1 MLFNSITFILV
12 FFPIVL
18 AIYFISPVRIR
29 NVMLLLAS
37 LFFYAW
43 GEPVYIGLMM
53 ISILFNYF
61 SGLDI
66 YQKINKDKKNVA
78 KNSLILAIVVN
89 LAILGFFKY
98 YGFLIN
104 ILNGIFSA
112 DIGIRNLPL
121 PIGISFYTF
130 QAISYLVD
138 IYKKDVIAGRNIIK
152 FGLYI
157 SMFPSLV
164 AGPIIRYN
172 DIEEQLTKRIVTW
185 DKFGKGLMLF
195 IMGLGK
201 KVILADSAGAV
212 FAQVIALDLGGFST
226 LTAWVG
232 VFAFAFQI
240 YFDFSGYS
248 DMAIGLAKM
257 FGFELLPNFNYPYT
271 ATSITDFWRRWHISL
286 STWFRDYVYIPLG
299 GNRGTVPKHIINL
312 LIVWGLTGLWHGGAW
327 HFIFWGLYFGV
338 ILILENHV
346 WGKHLA
352 RLPKFVGQIYAL
364 FVVMIGWV
372 FFFSPN
378 IGHAITYLQAM
389 FGVGVSGFIDH
400 QGLFLISSNALFFL
414 FMILGSSTLGHLG
427 IQNIIKA
434 FPNPVLKKLVVSIIY
449 IGIFLISLGFLV
461 TYGYTPFLYFRF

>member
-18 AIYFISPVRIR
+18 ALYFISPIRIR

-43 GEPVYIGLMM
+43 GEPVYIGLMV

-61 SGLDI
+61 SGIDI
-66 YQKINKDKKNVA
+66 HHKINRNKENVA

-98 YGFLIN
+98 YGFLIST
-104 ILNGIFSA
+104 INGIFSA
-112 DIGIRNLPL
+112 ELAIRHLPL

-130 QAISYLVD
+130 QAISYLLD
-138 IYKKDVIAGRNIIK
+138 IYRKEVVAQRNIIK

-172 DIEEQLTKRIVTW
+172 DIEEQLTSRIVTW

-201 KVILADSAGAV
+201 KVILADTAGMV
-212 FAQVIALDLGGFST
+212 FAQVMAMDLGGFST

-271 ATSITDFWRRWHISL
+271 ATSIADFWRRWHISL

-299 GNRGTVPKHIINL
+299 GNQGTVPKHMVNL
-312 LIVWGLTGLWHGGAW
+312 LIVWGLTGLWHGAAW
-327 HFIFWGLYFGV
+327 HFVFWGLYFAV

-352 RLPKFVGQIYAL
+352 KCPKFVRRIYAL

-372 FFFSPN
+372 FFFSPD
-378 IGHAITYLQAM
+378 IGYAITYLQAL
-389 FGVGVSGFIDH
+389 FGIGVSGFMDH
-400 QGLFLISSNALFFL
+400 QGFFLITSNALFFFL
-414 FMILGSSTLGHLG
+414 MILGSSTLGHRAT
-427 IQNIIKA
+427 QHVIKA
-434 FPNPVLKKLVVSIIY
+434 FPNPVFKKLVVSIIY